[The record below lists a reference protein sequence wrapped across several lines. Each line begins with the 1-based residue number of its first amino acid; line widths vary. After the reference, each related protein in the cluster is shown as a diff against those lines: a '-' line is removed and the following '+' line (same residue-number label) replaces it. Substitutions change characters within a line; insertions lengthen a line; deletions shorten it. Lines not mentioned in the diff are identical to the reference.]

1 MSPRAAAFFGR
12 NEHREREGLAAFPSR
27 IAPNRTSVLFP
38 APLVPKSHIKATIA
52 PGANLGG
59 VAGAGRA
66 ARLTLDAPIMTEE
79 PSSKSIAFAMLSSA
93 RGKLISALF
102 IVFLLLGIAVEG
114 ISLVTAYYNMLTA
127 GAEMLT
133 AGAEAQAKMAS
144 NRPTTSAMSA
154 HINAAEAHKRPSR

>member
-1 MSPRAAAFFGR
+1 
-12 NEHREREGLAAFPSR
+12 
-27 IAPNRTSVLFP
+27 
-38 APLVPKSHIKATIA
+38 
-52 PGANLGG
+52 
-59 VAGAGRA
+59 
-66 ARLTLDAPIMTEE
+66 MTEE

-127 GAEMLT
+127 GAEMLS

-144 NRPTTSAMSA
+144 NRPTTSPMSA
-154 HINAAEAHKRPSR
+154 HLNAAEAHKRPSR

>member
-1 MSPRAAAFFGR
+1 
-12 NEHREREGLAAFPSR
+12 
-27 IAPNRTSVLFP
+27 
-38 APLVPKSHIKATIA
+38 
-52 PGANLGG
+52 
-59 VAGAGRA
+59 
-66 ARLTLDAPIMTEE
+66 MTEE

-127 GAEMLT
+127 GAEMLS

-144 NRPTTSAMSA
+144 NRPATSAMSA
-154 HINAAEAHKRPSR
+154 HLNAAEAHKRPSR